1 MSIEIPLYPLCGIQV
16 VVFPRSAAEV
26 QEVVKAAHSA
36 RVPVVP
42 RGAGSGLE
50 GGAIPYQ
57 GGVVL
62 DLMHMKAS
70 CSWCSMKHASY
81 FQTRVLP

>member
-1 MSIEIPLYPLCGIQV
+1 M
-16 VVFPRSAAEV
+16 
-26 QEVVKAAHSA
+26 KACFEAN
-36 RVPVVP
+36 VPVVP

-62 DLMHMKAS
+62 DLMK
-70 CSWCSMKHASY
+70 MKHFEMHAAEMQASVGPGLKKSE
-81 FQTRVLP
+81 FNALLDRLDPSRS